1 MRMITSGC
9 VTLALVGSVLCCAL
23 GAKATPTSSD
33 EDSVV
38 RQADHTCLT
47 AAAEGNK
54 VRAGAFLD
62 ADFEWTD
69 IEGRTRSKTETLQN
83 LRALAADNENDT
95 DVHWY
100 QYDHLEVITGVHNN
114 ARFMRV
120 WVKRAAG
127 WRAFAIVDT
136 GISHGTAPFATTA
149 NSAEDCENP
158 CRTLPFTPAT
168 AADKEIAAI
177 LMRLKMDEWHP
188 NPEGW
193 SPYVLDGVDY
203 VTSAAALSKAARV
216 AHLEQ
221 EKKSGVPIL
230 PGDPVISMRMADFGK
245 SAVMISRIAPY
256 AGGKPYYSLRVWT
269 YQDGRWQ
276 LANSQQTTIAGAAPV
291 DAVGA
296 AK

>member
-1 MRMITSGC
+1 MNTTTRTRVM
-9 VTLALVGSVLCCAL
+9 LALVAGILCCAQ
-23 GAKATPTSSD
+23 GAQAMPAGSR

-38 RQADHTCLT
+38 VQADRTCL
-47 AAAEGNK
+47 AAVAEGNK
-54 VRAGAFLD
+54 ATAGALLD

-69 IEGRTRSKTETLQN
+69 TEGKTRSKTETLKN
-83 LRALAADNENDT
+83 LRTLAVDNQGDT
-95 DVHWY
+95 DVQWY
-100 QYDHLEVITGVHNN
+100 RYDQLEVITGVHHN

-120 WVKRAAG
+120 WVKRPAG
-127 WRAFAIVDT
+127 WREFAVVDT

-158 CRTLPFTPAT
+158 CKTIPYKPTT
-168 AADKEIAAI
+168 EADKTIVSLLE
-177 LMRLKMDEWHP
+177 RLKMDEWHP
-188 NPEGW
+188 NPEDW

-203 VTSAAALSKAARV
+203 VTSAGALSKADRV

-221 EKKSGVPIL
+221 EKKSGAPIL
-230 PGDPVISMRMADFGK
+230 PGDPVISMRMADFGM
-245 SAVMISRIAPY
+245 SVVMISRIAPY
-256 AGGKPYYSLRVWT
+256 DGGKPYYSLRVWT